1 MKGIILAGGNGERV
15 KPFSSLY
22 SKHLMPIANKPSIY
36 YSLSIL
42 MLAEIKEILII
53 CKKKDLNNYKKLL
66 GDGKFLG
73 MRIEYAI
80 P

>member
-15 KPFSSLY
+15 KPFSSIY
-22 SKHLMPIANKPSIY
+22 SKQLMPIANKPSIY

-53 CKKKDLNNYKKLL
+53 CKKV
-66 GDGKFLG
+66 
-73 MRIEYAI
+73 I
-80 P
+80 